1 MYNNKNR
8 IRLKRELK
16 QTTIKINNMKTMD
29 EIKIQIINEDRDKYY
44 MFLGRRYETRL
55 ELKEY
60 LQNRA
65 RRTKITSEYFNSLI
79 DLKIVRQF
87 EEN

>member
-1 MYNNKNR
+1 
-8 IRLKRELK
+8 
-16 QTTIKINNMKTMD
+16 MD
-29 EIKIQIINEDRDKYY
+29 KIKIQMINEDRDKYY

-65 RRTKITSEYFNSLI
+65 SNFSSFNS
-79 DLKIVRQF
+79 
-87 EEN
+87 